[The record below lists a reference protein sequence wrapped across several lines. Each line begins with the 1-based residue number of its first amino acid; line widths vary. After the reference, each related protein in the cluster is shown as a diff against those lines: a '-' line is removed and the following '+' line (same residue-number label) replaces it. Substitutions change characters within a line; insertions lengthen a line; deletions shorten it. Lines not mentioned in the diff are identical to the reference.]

1 MKVNQKH
8 NKVPESQSVNH
19 TINFLKIQWKSDHV
33 IQCLEKKERKN
44 NAIIKRKSKQKIS

>member
-8 NKVPESQSVNH
+8 NKVPESQLVNH

-33 IQCLEKKERKN
+33 LQCLEEKEKN
-44 NAIIKRKSKQKIS
+44 INAIVKRKTKEKIT